1 MNELLY
7 KETIIQQ
14 SRLAMYCRT
23 GDLLP
28 IKGLTDNRVQTYR
41 RLVYNVIDDTL
52 QSAFPLTYDLLTTE
66 EWDEIVN
73 LFFSNHAC
81 QSTSVWK
88 MPFEFYQFIENS
100 AGELKEKYK
109 FLAELLLFEWTEIEI
124 YMMPD
129 IQYPDYK
136 PNGGWL
142 GEIIAINPEYKILHL
157 NYPVH
162 LKNPNN
168 VTAKDIGEYFVL
180 IFREKESGKVHF
192 LNLSVYF
199 SWLIEKIGTEK
210 EPLVKLFKEAE
221 LVFGVDVKKLFDN
234 TIPFL
239 EELNAKQFVLGFKR

>member
-124 YMMPD
+124 YM
-129 IQYPDYK
+129 IR
-136 PNGGWL
+136 
-142 GEIIAINPEYKILHL
+142 AIH
-157 NYPVH
+157 
-162 LKNPNN
+162 
-168 VTAKDIGEYFVL
+168 
-180 IFREKESGKVHF
+180 
-192 LNLSVYF
+192 
-199 SWLIEKIGTEK
+199 
-210 EPLVKLFKEAE
+210 
-221 LVFGVDVKKLFDN
+221 
-234 TIPFL
+234 
-239 EELNAKQFVLGFKR
+239 